1 MGANFIKQIRA
12 YLSLV
17 KFAHTVFAMP
27 FAITGFLI
35 GAYEQDFLID
45 YRVFLF
51 IILCM
56 VFARNTA
63 MAFNRYT
70 DRLFDAKNPRTNKRE
85 IPANAISSTS
95 ALVFTI
101 INMVLFV
108 ATTRFINNICFYLSP
123 LALLVITGYSFTKR
137 FTALSHLVLGLGL
150 SLAPIGAYLA
160 VAGSFALLPV
170 LYSFI
175 VLFWVAGFDIIY
187 SLQDYEFDKQE
198 HLKSIPV
205 VFGLRKAKIMALIF
219 HIISVLFII
228 IAGKE
233 QDAGVIYYIGTLL
246 FLLMLLYQHIVVFT
260 KGEKKVN
267 AVFGLINGSS
277 SIIFVAF
284 NIADI
289 FFKI

>member
-1 MGANFIKQIRA
+1 MGGNFLKRIGA

-27 FAITGFLI
+27 FAISGFFI
-35 GAYEQDFLID
+35 AAYEQEFLID
-45 YRVFLF
+45 FRVFLY

-70 DRLFDAKNPRTNKRE
+70 DRIFDAKNPRTNKRE
-85 IPANAISSTS
+85 IPAKAISSIS
-95 ALVFTI
+95 ALVFTT
-101 INMVLFV
+101 INMILFV
-108 ATTRFINNICFYLSP
+108 ATTWFINNICFYLSP

-137 FTALSHLVLGLGL
+137 FTAFSHLVLGLSL

-160 VAGSFALLPV
+160 VTGSFAVLPV

-198 HLKSIPV
+198 NLKSIPV
-205 VFGLRKAKIMALIF
+205 VFGVRKAKIMALIL
-219 HIISVLFII
+219 HIISLLFII
-228 IAGKE
+228 ITGKA

-246 FLLMLLYQHIVVFT
+246 FVFMLIYQHIVVFT

-267 AVFGLINGSS
+267 AVFGLINGSG